1 MTTYSPIVELRQY
14 TLHAGQLD
22 RLIDLF
28 EHEFIESQEAL
39 GISVIGQFRDRD
51 DPNRFVWL
59 RGFPSMA
66 ARGEA
71 LGAFYGGAGWDAHRA
86 AGDATMR
93 DSPHGLLLH
102 PPPPG
107 AGFARPEREVERSS
121 EDRTA
126 QIGAVTPVH

>member
-71 LGAFYGGAGWDAHRA
+71 LGAFYGGEGVAHPSEGEHCEVLQCPPR
-86 AGDATMR
+86 
-93 DSPHGLLLH
+93 LLIH
-102 PPPPG
+102 
-107 AGFARPEREVERSS
+107 
-121 EDRTA
+121 
-126 QIGAVTPVH
+126 